1 MEYRVYTTFFCFRDQ
16 SLMNIRFVKQDPI
29 VIQTPDDSDP
39 EHLTVS
45 SLTATPFGRI
55 LVVDAWRGY
64 TCIKM
69 YDIEGQH
76 LSDLAIP
83 PGDYDITTAN
93 EEKAILLQWPITKLL
108 IVDISS
114 TEMSVKQK
122 IEIDRS
128 LCAKYVT
135 AVQDKFILSCCT
147 YPKYVKM
154 FDRTGNL
161 IWSRRIEN
169 IHSSYIR
176 NASCIVSYFEDNNPK
191 LRAADVHVP
200 FVKQAYG
207 LVQLDVETGTVIK
220 VNKSE
225 NMHPIGMDVDIERGI
240 LYFMTSSADQMVWGS
255 TLDFEHQRE
264 LLTTETGLSVG
275 SQYLCFNPAN
285 QQLLVATRKSIDRF
299 QMVL

>member
-1 MEYRVYTTFFCFRDQ
+1 
-16 SLMNIRFVKQDPI
+16 MNIRYVKQDPI
-29 VIQTPDDSDP
+29 LIQTPDGRFP
-39 EHLTVS
+39 EHLFVS
-45 SLTATPFGRI
+45 SLTATPSGRI
-55 LVVDAWRGY
+55 LVVCVWQGY

-93 EEKAILLQWPITKLL
+93 EEEAILLQWPITKLL

-114 TEMSVKQK
+114 TEMSVKQQV
-122 IEIDRS
+122 EIDRS
-128 LCAKYVT
+128 LCARYVT
-135 AVQDKFILSCCT
+135 AVQDKLILSCCT

-176 NASCIVSYFEDNNPK
+176 NASCIVSYCEDNNPK
-191 LRAADVHVP
+191 LIAADVHVP
-200 FVKQAYG
+200 FVKQGYG
-207 LVQLDVETGTVIK
+207 LVKLNPETGTVIK

-225 NMHPIGMDVDIERGI
+225 NMHPIGMDVDNERGI
-240 LYFMTSSADQMVWGS
+240 LYFMTSSADTKVWGS
-255 TLDFEHQRE
+255 TLDFEHQKV

-285 QQLLVATRKSIDRF
+285 QQLLVATRKHIDRF